1 MVIRMDALFLILET
15 AVASRNRH
23 PVCPIREIRD
33 GGAILLQVFRKQNV
47 FIELQPRP
55 GFHGPPH
62 LGPSPS
68 PTIEFS

>member
-1 MVIRMDALFLILET
+1 MTAKT

-33 GGAILLQVFRKQNV
+33 GGAILLQVFRKQSI

-55 GFHGPPH
+55 GFRSPPH
-62 LGPSPS
+62 LS
-68 PTIEFS
+68 